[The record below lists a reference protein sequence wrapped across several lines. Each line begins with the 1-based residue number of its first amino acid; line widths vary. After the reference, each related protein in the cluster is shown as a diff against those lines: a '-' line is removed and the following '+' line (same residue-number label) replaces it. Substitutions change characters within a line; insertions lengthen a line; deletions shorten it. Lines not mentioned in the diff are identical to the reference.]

1 MKKICY
7 DNWIARTFLWKDY
20 DTITLAAWVCTKYK
34 SKEEMP
40 QWIRNHECT
49 HAKQWV
55 ECMILSGIIIW
66 TLVVFVGISSLWF
79 CLSFFM
85 FYAIYVLEYLIKLII
100 YGSDAYCNISFEKEA
115 YTNQFNNNYMENSD
129 YFEWVKY
136 II

>member
-66 TLVVFVGISSLWF
+66 ALVVFVGISSLWF

-85 FYAIYVLEYLIKLII
+85 FYVIYVLEYLIKLII
-100 YGSDAYCNISFEKEA
+100 YGSEAYWNISFEKEA

>member
-100 YGSDAYCNISFEKEA
+100 YGSDAYWNISFEKEA